1 MARKHLAYTPG
12 TIAEIQ
18 GAEQPMLSGGF
29 LGDTEVALP
38 WPQQPHNAY
47 CPPMRH
53 HIIAGV
59 FRGDGTT
66 AVKVG
71 ARQLEVLSRAGTI
84 VLNPKGTEGWWHC
97 TGSPLI
103 SNVYLGDER
112 LQRCGDEVGHGHT
125 AELPLTLQL
134 NDPTLF
140 KLLGLISNEKSAE
153 DAVSKLYI
161 EHLVDAICLHL
172 LRTHSAFPISGEIHQ
187 GGLTPSQLRRIRQHM
202 EDHLGED
209 IRLQSLADLVGRS
222 RFHFCRAFRHATGF
236 TPHQA
241 LLRLRITRARE
252 LLANSRLSVTEVG
265 MTVGYQ
271 TSSSFAQAFR
281 SVMGEPPSHY
291 RRRL

>member
-222 RFHFCRAFRHATGF
+222 RSISAVRFAMQLG
-236 TPHQA
+236 
-241 LLRLRITRARE
+241 LRRTK
-252 LLANSRLSVTEVG
+252 
-265 MTVGYQ
+265 
-271 TSSSFAQAFR
+271 R
-281 SVMGEPPSHY
+281 SCD
-291 RRRL
+291 